1 MKRLLLTLL
10 AVVVGLVVH
19 ATDYKL
25 VTDVSQLEVGARYL
39 VVGTNTKG
47 TYAMGNLKK
56 DNHYAIPVEITDN
69 TVTVGDQSGLE
80 ATKQIAPVELVT
92 TDDSNYPYGLKVGEK
107 FLYASSTTKNHLKD
121 ADNLDN
127 YNSHA
132 SIEIASNG
140 VATIKFNNNNLR
152 NWLRLNDSEELFACY
167 TTGQKDIYLYKE
179 VAGVVTPDPDPDPS
193 VT

>member
-69 TVTVGDQSGLE
+69 MRVAQMMVSRFE
-80 ATKQIAPVELVT
+80 RVELCPVQELEKT
-92 TDDSNYPYGLKVGEK
+92 ERGDGGFGHTGVG
-107 FLYASSTTKNHLKD
+107 
-121 ADNLDN
+121 
-127 YNSHA
+127 
-132 SIEIASNG
+132 
-140 VATIKFNNNNLR
+140 
-152 NWLRLNDSEELFACY
+152 
-167 TTGQKDIYLYKE
+167 
-179 VAGVVTPDPDPDPS
+179 
-193 VT
+193 

>member
-56 DNHYAIPVEITDN
+56 DNHYAIPVEITVPRIIPCVKFPDF
-69 TVTVGDQSGLE
+69 SGYLILNR
-80 ATKQIAPVELVT
+80 TIVK
-92 TDDSNYPYGLKVGEK
+92 
-107 FLYASSTTKNHLKD
+107 SS
-121 ADNLDN
+121 
-127 YNSHA
+127 SFG
-132 SIEIASNG
+132 S
-140 VATIKFNNNNLR
+140 
-152 NWLRLNDSEELFACY
+152 
-167 TTGQKDIYLYKE
+167 
-179 VAGVVTPDPDPDPS
+179 
-193 VT
+193 

>member
-69 TVTVGDQSGLE
+69 TAWFNKCLSQLRHHV
-80 ATKQIAPVELVT
+80 
-92 TDDSNYPYGLKVGEK
+92 
-107 FLYASSTTKNHLKD
+107 FLCRIHFIKSAENRTTKCL
-121 ADNLDN
+121 
-127 YNSHA
+127 
-132 SIEIASNG
+132 
-140 VATIKFNNNNLR
+140 
-152 NWLRLNDSEELFACY
+152 
-167 TTGQKDIYLYKE
+167 
-179 VAGVVTPDPDPDPS
+179 
-193 VT
+193 